1 MTAPAAEGGTARS
14 APAVGRMG
22 ALARYTLHLLWHPTR
37 VQLTRAVL
45 IALALSL
52 ATGMPVAFV
61 TVTRGAEARLS
72 KDLTAYGANIS
83 VEPVPDAGVPL
94 AAADVEKGL
103 AEVGVKP
110 SAVAYIRRGLAYAGR
125 QPLATT
131 IADARDLAAG
141 DVPLAE
147 GRWPSGPGEAV
158 VGRSGAGVI
167 RARTGGTVALSSQS
181 GSVGTRVRVVGIAAD
196 VAGSPPSA
204 WLTAA
209 DMGLVAPDPS
219 LARVLLRVDARGA
232 DLDAA
237 AAAIGKT
244 LPQASVRSVRQVAET
259 ERRLI
264 DRILLMLGAVGLVVV
279 LMTVVSVTAMTSAT
293 LLERIPS
300 LGLMRA
306 LGATR
311 TQVGLLLGGE
321 IVMVGLGAGVVG
333 YLIAGV
339 LSYAIGLTALAGSL
353 WPGIDL
359 FAGAVLGG
367 MLLAALAATAPAAA
381 ATRISPADALRA

>member
-1 MTAPAAEGGTARS
+1 VRI
-14 APAVGRMG
+14 R
-22 ALARYTLHLLWHPTR
+22 ALARYTLRLLWRPTR

-83 VEPVPDAGVPL
+83 IEPAPDAGVPL
-94 AAADVEKGL
+94 AAPDIEKAL
-103 AEVGVKP
+103 TEAGVRP
-110 SAVAYIRRGLAYAGR
+110 STIAYIRRGLAYAGR

-131 IADARDLAAG
+131 VADARDLAAG

-147 GRWPSGPGEAV
+147 GRWPSGPGEVV

-167 RARTGGTVALSSQS
+167 RARTGGTVTLSAKPDST
-181 GSVGTRVRVVGIAAD
+181 GTRVRIVGAAAD
-196 VAGSPPSA
+196 VAGSAPSV

-209 DMGLVAPDPS
+209 DKALVAPDPS
-219 LARVLLRVDARGA
+219 IARALLRVDARGEA
-232 DLDAA
+232 LDAA
-237 AAAIGKT
+237 AAAVQKT

-311 TQVGLLLGGE
+311 TQVALLLGGE
-321 IVMVGLGAGVVG
+321 IVLVGLGAGVVG
-333 YLIAGV
+333 YFIAGV
-339 LSYAIGLTALAGSL
+339 LSYAIGLTALASSL

-359 FAGAVLGG
+359 FAGAVVGG

-381 ATRISPADALRA
+381 ATRISPADALKA

>member
-1 MTAPAAEGGTARS
+1 MSTPAS
-14 APAVGRMG
+14 GRVR
-22 ALARYTLHLLWHPTR
+22 ALARYTLYLLWRPTR
-37 VQLTRAVL
+37 IQVTRAVL
-45 IALALSL
+45 IGVALSL
-52 ATGMPVAFV
+52 ATGMPIAFM
-61 TVTRGAEARLS
+61 TVTRGAEVRLS
-72 KDLTAYGANIS
+72 KDLTAYGANVSI
-83 VEPVPDAGVPL
+83 EPALDGGVPL
-94 AAADVEKGL
+94 TAPDIEKALGD
-103 AEVGVKP
+103 AQVKP
-110 SAVAYIRRGLAYAGR
+110 STVAYIRRGLAYTGR
-125 QPLATT
+125 QPVATT
-131 IADARDLAAG
+131 VADARDLAAG

-147 GRWPSGPGEAV
+147 GRWPSRPGEAV
-158 VGRSGAGVI
+158 VGRSGAGVM
-167 RARTGGTVALSSQS
+167 RARTGGTVALSAQS
-181 GSVGTRVRVVGIAAD
+181 GSAGTRVRIVGIAAD

-209 DMGLVAPDPS
+209 DMALVAPDPS
-219 LARVLLRVDARGA
+219 LARALLRVDARGE
-232 DLDAA
+232 DLEAA
-237 AAAIGKT
+237 AAAISDA

-264 DRILLMLGAVGLVVV
+264 GRILLMLGAVGLVVV

-311 TQVGLLLGGE
+311 TQVALLLGGE
-321 IVMVGLGAGVVG
+321 IVLVGLGAGVAG
-333 YLIAGV
+333 YFIAGV
-339 LSYAIGLTALAGSL
+339 LSYAIGLTALDSSL

-359 FAGAVLGG
+359 FAGAIVGG